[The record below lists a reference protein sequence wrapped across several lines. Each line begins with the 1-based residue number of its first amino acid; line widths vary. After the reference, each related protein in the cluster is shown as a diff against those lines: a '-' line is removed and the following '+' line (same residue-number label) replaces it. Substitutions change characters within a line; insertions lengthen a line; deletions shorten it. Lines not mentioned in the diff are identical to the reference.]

1 MDPSYVICEIDIRER
16 NSRELS
22 ALYSQLTQA
31 PVISPIQWQLFCKN
45 QSPYTRWYGV
55 LHKENNALLGLAT
68 LIREKKYI
76 HGGAWVGH
84 LEDVV
89 LDASLRG
96 KGMGKR
102 LVTFVVEQ
110 ARKLHCYKV
119 MMHCNDHYIGFYKG
133 CGFSEEGLNGMRF
146 SLYDPDKMSF

>member
-1 MDPSYVICEIDIRER
+1 M
-16 NSRELS
+16 
-22 ALYSQLTQA
+22 
-31 PVISPIQWQLFCKN
+31 
-45 QSPYTRWYGV
+45 
-55 LHKENNALLGLAT
+55 
-68 LIREKKYI
+68 
-76 HGGAWVGH
+76 GGAQKLFRVTPD
-84 LEDVV
+84 LTT
-89 LDASLRG
+89 LG